1 MRLKWKPRL
10 LLPLKLRQKTPQKA
24 RQNTAAAQS
33 VDMMRAGA
41 TTDTALSV
49 VTNVEVD
56 TAPVVSAA
64 PVEVDTAPVASAAPV
79 EVDTA
84 PVVSVDL
91 VPLMA
96 ATVVTAKKETTH
108 AVEART
114 KGERQDVAMAPA
126 TVLLVTEDLA
136 DVV

>member
-1 MRLKWKPRL
+1 
-10 LLPLKLRQKTPQKA
+10 
-24 RQNTAAAQS
+24 
-33 VDMMRAGA
+33 MMRAGA

-96 ATVVTAKKETTH
+96 ATVV
-108 AVEART
+108 V
-114 KGERQDVAMAPA
+114 Q
-126 TVLLVTEDLA
+126 LA
-136 DVV
+136 NFSRN